1 MCHLTL
7 QCRASLLSCLEMR
20 CLLQQ
25 QDAHERRAGATSWY
39 VPTIVKGQRVGAEL
53 PGAPPSSAGMQR
65 HPFAFHVHLQGWCRL
80 CRQQGAARMHCLRT
94 MMVMHSA
101 CFQGDSC
108 HSHKPVQ
115 CVYRAGA
122 SAAPKVQCAMLAE
135 MPGLL
140 GVSTQSQHSLCAQ
153 QRHAHGCWVP
163 LQTSAPGAMQ
173 RA

>member
-1 MCHLTL
+1 MTCAQHEVLDASRTTNCRFATVCHLTL

-25 QDAHERRAGATSWY
+25 QDAHERRAGAMSWY
-39 VPTIVKGQRVGAEL
+39 VPTRVKGQRVGAEL

-108 HSHKPVQ
+108 HDTSQYSVCTGQVPALPQKYNVQ
-115 CVYRAGA
+115 CW
-122 SAAPKVQCAMLAE
+122 
-135 MPGLL
+135 
-140 GVSTQSQHSLCAQ
+140 
-153 QRHAHGCWVP
+153 QRCQVCWV
-163 LQTSAPGAMQ
+163 
-173 RA
+173 

>member
-1 MCHLTL
+1 MVCTHQSQRAEGRCGTAWGAAI
-7 QCRASLLSCLEMR
+7 QCGDAASPFRISR
-20 CLLQQ
+20 
-25 QDAHERRAGATSWY
+25 
-39 VPTIVKGQRVGAEL
+39 
-53 PGAPPSSAGMQR
+53 APPGLVSSLPATGGCTDALPAHDDGHALGMF
-65 HPFAFHVHLQGWCRL
+65 PG
-80 CRQQGAARMHCLRT
+80 RQLPRY
-94 MMVMHSA
+94 
-101 CFQGDSC
+101 
-108 HSHKPVQ
+108 KPVQ

-140 GVSTQSQHSLCAQ
+140 GVSTQSQHSLSAQ